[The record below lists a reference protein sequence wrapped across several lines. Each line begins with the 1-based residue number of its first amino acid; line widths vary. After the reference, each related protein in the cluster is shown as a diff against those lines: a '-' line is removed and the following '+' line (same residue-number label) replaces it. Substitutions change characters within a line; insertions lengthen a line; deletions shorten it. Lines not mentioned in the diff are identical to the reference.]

1 MADIAIIFHWPPQAM
16 DEMSLSDLMH
26 WRGHAAKRSKS
37 PDKTGK
43 R

>member
-16 DEMSLSDLMH
+16 DGMAVSELMH
-26 WRGHAAKRSKS
+26 WRAQAARRANP
-37 PDKTGK
+37 PDKKK